1 MDPLTLAVGVGAV
14 AAGLGAGLRLRHRLQ
29 TAEATAAGLQRE
41 LEAER
46 HAANHDSLTGVLNR
60 RAFYQLGHRLV
71 ADPSQPA
78 IACVVVDL
86 NSFKQINDQLGHSA
100 GDEVLVTVARR
111 LARYSGRGAAG
122 NLVARLGGDEFAGL
136 FRHPTTDWELLYP
149 AADSLADL
157 LAAPM
162 TVAGRNL
169 VVTASVGA
177 ATVPRDGGLI
187 TALERADCA
196 MYRAKMSGTR
206 AACFNPTLD
215 SAANTGHR
223 PGIAAASDPRRM
235 VRGVW
240 RAPDGVEPPAP
251 VVATAPAPAP
261 APAPQLAQREAASLR
276 HYGKAVAHRSLVNAA
291 QDRAGS

>member
-1 MDPLTLAVGVGAV
+1 MDPLTLAVGVGTV
-14 AAGLGAGLRLRHRLQ
+14 AAGLGAGVRLRRRLRA
-29 TAEATAAGLQRE
+29 AEAAAAGLQRE

-46 HAANHDSLTGVLNR
+46 HAANHDSLTGLLNR

-71 ADPSQPA
+71 ADPSQPV

-86 NSFKQINDQLGHSA
+86 NSFKQINDEFGHSA

-111 LARYSGRGAAG
+111 LARYGGRGAAG

-162 TVAGRNL
+162 TVAGRDL

-177 ATVPRDGGLI
+177 ATVPRDGGLVA
-187 TALERADCA
+187 ALEHADCA
-196 MYRAKMSGTR
+196 MYRAKLTGAR
-206 AACFNPTLD
+206 AACFNPVLD
-215 SAANTGHR
+215 RAASPGRRSGGAPDTDPRRVIRGAWCQPGEAELPAEPLVGAAHEPR
-223 PGIAAASDPRRM
+223 LAYRDPTASRHYGIAAAYRP
-235 VRGVW
+235 
-240 RAPDGVEPPAP
+240 
-251 VVATAPAPAP
+251 
-261 APAPQLAQREAASLR
+261 
-276 HYGKAVAHRSLVNAA
+276 LVNAA